1 MTPRE
6 TMQLAYELAFFPPRL
21 NQMWREH
28 RAGRLSCDEA
38 TFLQALDDACR
49 LHLALPETGYASQR
63 ALERLAIYQARSR
76 AYGMPRFI
84 RSVRAQLGK
93 PPVTGTSV
101 PGRLVR
107 DIALPPFD
115 RASRRP
121 DRTPRA
127 DSTTTE
133 LKSN

>member
-1 MTPRE
+1 MTSRE
-6 TMQLAYELAFFPPRL
+6 KMQLAYELAFFPPRL

-38 TFLQALDDACR
+38 TFRQALDDACR

-107 DIALPPFD
+107 DIALPPFH
-115 RASRRP
+115 RNSRRP
-121 DRTPRA
+121 DRTP
-127 DSTTTE
+127 
-133 LKSN
+133 

>member
-1 MTPRE
+1 VTSRE
-6 TMQLAYELAFFPPRL
+6 KMQLAYELAFFPPRL

-38 TFLQALDDACR
+38 TFRQALDDACR

-63 ALERLAIYQARSR
+63 AFERLATYQARSR

-84 RSVRAQLGK
+84 RFVRAKLGE

-101 PGRLVR
+101 PGHLVR
-107 DIALPPFD
+107 DIALPLFHRD
-115 RASRRP
+115 SRP
-121 DRTPRA
+121 PEHPPKA
-127 DSTTTE
+127 DSTVKD